1 MRNLEIFKQNLPTDP
16 IGINFDIFFYHQND
30 RVKMRSLIMQ
40 LEDELKQISDI
51 QIQLETTHHFSK
63 GLYTREVFIP
73 KNTVLTG
80 KIHLHENMNICSM
93 GAITII
99 TEDGIKYIQAPYTCG
114 SRAGIKRVGF
124 AHEDTIWTTVHA
136 TNETDL
142 EKIEKEL
149 FSEEFQIIETQS
161 DELKVQKTME
171 GFLCQQQS

>member
-1 MRNLEIFKQNLPTDP
+1 MSELQIFQQNLPTDP
-16 IGINFDIFFYHQND
+16 IGINFDIFFQHKND

-63 GLYTREVFIP
+63 GLYTREIFIP

-80 KIHLHENMNICSM
+80 KIHLHENMNICSK
-93 GAITII
+93 GAITIV
-99 TEDGIKYIQAPYTCG
+99 TEDGIKLIKAPFTSG

-124 AHEDTIWTTVHA
+124 AHEDTVWTTVHA

-142 EKIEKEL
+142 KKIEEEL
-149 FSEEFQIIETQS
+149 FSEEFELVETQT
-161 DELKVQKTME
+161 EEMNVKTTME
-171 GFLCQQQS
+171 GFLCQPQ